1 MSYFGSYLYHMKKYK
16 LLVNGWELNASGHE
30 LTDEEVQKIK
40 DIQDEREI
48 DDLSEIGYELEEL
61 LDDYYAYSTN
71 MWVID
76 KPNNVTG
83 LNFVLVEMDES
94 GDEKVILEFTH
105 KEMTDHMEI
114 DEDMELTTL
123 NGYPDIDNKHNILL
137 WFEENKGTVC
147 AYPFESEETPTAADF
162 SMVYGCV
169 ETPDGDWDYMDKL
182 FFKGQELEISYE
194 EQWTRGKALTVELWT
209 LSDVNYDEFDSD
221 DEDSDEEQ

>member
-1 MSYFGSYLYHMKKYK
+1 MKKYK

-30 LTDEEVQKIK
+30 LTDEEVQRIK

-48 DDLSEIGYELEEL
+48 DDLSELGNELEEI

-76 KPNNVTG
+76 KPMNITG
-83 LNFVLVEMDES
+83 LNFVLVEVDES
-94 GDEKVILEFTH
+94 GDEKVVLEFPYN
-105 KEMTDHMEI
+105 EMKDHMEI

-123 NGYPDIDNKHNILL
+123 NGYPFEEGQKNILL

-147 AYPFESEETPTAADF
+147 GYHLESEEEPKASDF
-162 SMVYGCV
+162 SMLYGSI
-169 ETPDGDWDYMDKL
+169 ETPDGDWDYMDKI
-182 FFKGQELEISYE
+182 FFKGQELEISYD

-209 LSDVNYDEFDSD
+209 LADVNYNEFDSEEE
-221 DEDSDEEQ
+221 DEEDEEQ